1 MRAPGRRGRD
11 PPPLLCTRQFIVR
24 HDPTIPCVQ
33 SEQGPA
39 TALPSMATA
48 AIMAML
54 AGVAIAVWLGRE
66 PLLRG
71 VASLWI
77 VSDSV
82 THTDAIVVLGGN
94 FQVRPLVAADLYQRG
109 LANRI
114 LVSQTIHMQQGPVT
128 VSPTDAELNRAALP
142 GQHFIVS

>member
-1 MRAPGRRGRD
+1 M
-11 PPPLLCTRQFIVR
+11 
-24 HDPTIPCVQ
+24 
-33 SEQGPA
+33 
-39 TALPSMATA
+39 AL
-48 AIMAML
+48 L

-82 THTDAIVVLGGN
+82 THADAIVVLGGN
-94 FQVRPLVAADLYQRG
+94 FQVRPLVVAADLYRRG

>member
-1 MRAPGRRGRD
+1 
-11 PPPLLCTRQFIVR
+11 
-24 HDPTIPCVQ
+24 
-33 SEQGPA
+33 
-39 TALPSMATA
+39 MATA

-82 THTDAIVVLGGN
+82 TYADAIVVLGGN